1 MLSKNANPIMT
12 TVFIGGSRKIS
23 RLNAEVERRIQ
34 AIVEQGF
41 PIVIG
46 DANGADKAVQRY
58 LAKKQY
64 ANVTVFCMDGDYR
77 NNMANWPTQAIAAQ
91 SSTSCFAYY
100 MTTDRAMASA
110 SSYGLM
116 LWDAESKGT
125 LNNVV
130 QLVRQQKPT
139 VVYIA
144 PLNIF
149 ETIRTAADVT
159 NLLLAKCEVSSAQ
172 RLSRELDLPDAPET
186 PTTSNT
192 ADQSPH

>member
-1 MLSKNANPIMT
+1 MT

-34 AIVEQGF
+34 AIVDQGF

-46 DANGADKAVQRY
+46 DANGADRAVQRY

-77 NNMANWPTQAIAAQ
+77 NNLANWPIQAIAAQ
-91 SSTSCFAYY
+91 SGTRGFAYHS
-100 MTTDRAMASA
+100 TKDRAMVSA
-110 SSYGLM
+110 SSHGLM

-139 VVYIA
+139 VVYVA

-172 RLSRELDLPDAPET
+172 RLSRELDLPYTPGP

-192 ADQSPH
+192 AVQSPH